1 MTLFYIIGGLAVIAG
16 ITAMTILY
24 YKTAAE
30 LERTRSE
37 LRRAKR
43 FIRKFN
49 TPIDY
54 EIDEGT
60 VQDIKFGEF

>member
-1 MTLFYIIGGLAVIAG
+1 MTLFYIIGGIAVLAG

-30 LERTRSE
+30 LEKTRSE
-37 LRRAKR
+37 LRMAKKA
-43 FIRKFN
+43 IRKMN

-54 EIDEGT
+54 EISDT
-60 VQDIKFGEF
+60 FYTDVKFGDF